1 MTTVETWAEVG
12 DRIREARLAA
22 GLSQGQLAL
31 AVGLER
37 TALVRV
43 EAGQRQLTALELFRV
58 ADALRLP
65 LAHFVTRPPEA
76 MRSRRQALADEADS
90 AARDRLQL
98 DAALEMQLRDTE
110 QLVADGV
117 LVPPVPPTVRQ
128 VSTPDDAAALARD
141 ARRILGHES
150 GPLGSVAE
158 VAERFG
164 LFLTVVDLDADGASM
179 FLDTYGVAVTGCGDP
194 GRRRWTAVHELGHH
208 LIRDEYHTDVG
219 VATSRDERE
228 RLVDTFAG
236 EFLLPQN
243 DLLAK
248 AEKMGED
255 TRTFLIGVAAAYRLS
270 WSAVVD
276 RARCAGLVSAEEA
289 QRLRAR
295 TPMKGDFL
303 AVCGREPYPDLPV
316 GDRGPLWTQAVLRAH
331 REGLITGQRAVEL
344 LGGRI
349 TLEELPEEDCW

>member
-1 MTTVETWAEVG
+1 MGAEVG

-22 GLSQGQLAL
+22 GLSQGQLSL

-43 EAGQRQLTALELFRV
+43 EAGQRQLTALELYRV

-98 DAALEMQLRDTE
+98 DAALEAQLRDTE
-110 QLVADGV
+110 QLVGYGV
-117 LVPPVPPTVRQ
+117 LVPPAPPEARQ
-128 VSTPDDAAALARD
+128 VGTPDDAAGLARD

-150 GPLGSVAE
+150 GPVGPLAE

-179 FLDTYGVAVTGCGDP
+179 FLDTYGVAVTGCVEP

-219 VATSRDERE
+219 VAASRDERE
-228 RLVDTFAG
+228 HLVDVFTG

-248 AEKMGED
+248 APSVGDD
-255 TRTFLIGVAAAYRLS
+255 TRASLIGIAATYRLS

-276 RARCAGLVSAEEA
+276 RARRAELVSAEEA
-289 QRLRAR
+289 QRLRAQ

-303 AVCGREPYPDLPV
+303 AVLGREPYPDLPL

-331 REGLITGQRAVEL
+331 SEALITGQRAVEL

-349 TLEELPEEDCW
+349 SIEDLPGEDRW